1 MVLGEFTFWRLLV
14 WKPRSAQIVN
24 VRFLLLSH
32 NLEEIF
38 YFNREP
44 VKCDSIIRLHH
55 LATSKN
61 LHSHHFAS
69 PLSGNQEVSAYG
81 DDQGMLWKI
90 RYSGGFLNIS
100 SMPLLSLIST
110 VLVQLSTNKSSGL
123 M

>member
-1 MVLGEFTFWRLLV
+1 MHICFPFCHVCNGTLCITFWRLLV
-14 WKPRSAQIVN
+14 WKPSSAQIVIM
-24 VRFLLLSH
+24 RFLLLSH
-32 NLEEIF
+32 KLNEFF

-44 VKCDSIIRLHH
+44 VKCGNIIRLQH

-90 RYSGGFLNIS
+90 KYGGGFLSIS
-100 SMPLLSLIST
+100 SVPLLSL
-110 VLVQLSTNKSSGL
+110 
-123 M
+123 